1 MRISPAAAYQR
12 WTRQLPSDKAAM
24 TKSRGDDHHRQLVS
38 AAELTQDRVTL
49 SPLALKLSALDQSA
63 LNHNTFNH
71 SSLNHSS
78 LDLRTHEKAAQRDAA

>member
-24 TKSRGDDHHRQLVS
+24 TKSRGEDHHRQLLS

-49 SPLALKLSALDQSA
+49 SPLALKLSALEQST
-63 LNHNTFNH
+63 LNHNT
-71 SSLNHSS
+71 LNHSS
-78 LDLRTHEKAAQRDAA
+78 LDQSSLDQSALEKAAQRDAA

>member
-24 TKSRGDDHHRQLVS
+24 TKSRGDDYHRQLLS

-49 SPLALKLSALDQSA
+49 SPLALKLSALDQST
-63 LNHNTFNH
+63 L
-71 SSLNHSS
+71 
-78 LDLRTHEKAAQRDAA
+78 EKAALRDAA

>member
-24 TKSRGDDHHRQLVS
+24 TKSRGDDHHRQLAN

-63 LNHNTFNH
+63 LNH
-71 SSLNHSS
+71 SS
-78 LDLRTHEKAAQRDAA
+78 LDHSTLEKAAQRDAA

>member
-24 TKSRGDDHHRQLVS
+24 TKSSGDEHHRQLAN

-49 SPLALKLSALDQSA
+49 SPLALKLSALDQSTLDQSA
-63 LNHNTFNH
+63 
-71 SSLNHSS
+71 LNHSS
-78 LDLRTHEKAAQRDAA
+78 LDQSTLEKAAQRDAA